1 MSYAELHCLSNF
13 SFQRG
18 ASTALELFER
28 AKRQG
33 YSALAITDECTLAG
47 IVRAWQAAKAVG
59 LPLIIGSEMRLEN
72 GPKLLLLVEDLSGY
86 QHLCRLITLARRR
99 AEKGRYRLLQE
110 DFDQPLPGLL
120 ALWIAEDRD
129 TQASI
134 QWLRRTFA
142 GRLWLAVHLHCGQ
155 NDARHLEQRLQLAAT
170 LQLPAV
176 ACGDVH
182 MHARGRRALQDTMTA
197 IRHHVPVAEAGT
209 RLHPNGERHLR
220 SLPALQALYPP
231 SLLDETLAIARRCT
245 FDLSQLRYQ
254 YPRELVPAGHDARS
268 WLRAVTEEGIA
279 RRWPQGVDAKT
290 LQQINNELELISELG
305 YESYFLTV
313 HDIVRF
319 ARSRSILCQG
329 RGSAANSAVC
339 FALGITE
346 INPSLMN
353 MLFERFL
360 SRERNEPPDI
370 DVDFEHERREEVLQ
384 YVFQRYGRT
393 RAALTAVVSS
403 YHAAGAVRDVAKA
416 LGLPPDQVNALAE
429 CCGRWSDDAPPV
441 ERLREGGF
449 DPDSPVLRRV
459 LTLTQQLI
467 GFPRHLSQHPG
478 GFVISEHPLD
488 TLVPVENAA
497 MAERTIIQWDKDDLD
512 AVGLLKV
519 DILALGML
527 SAIRRCF
534 DLLRRHRSL
543 DLCLATIPKED
554 PATYAMISKADTLGV
569 FQIDRKSVV

>member
-176 ACGDVH
+176 
-182 MHARGRRALQDTMTA
+182 
-197 IRHHVPVAEAGT
+197 
-209 RLHPNGERHLR
+209 
-220 SLPALQALYPP
+220 
-231 SLLDETLAIARRCT
+231 
-245 FDLSQLRYQ
+245 
-254 YPRELVPAGHDARS
+254 
-268 WLRAVTEEGIA
+268 
-279 RRWPQGVDAKT
+279 
-290 LQQINNELELISELG
+290 
-305 YESYFLTV
+305 
-313 HDIVRF
+313 
-319 ARSRSILCQG
+319 
-329 RGSAANSAVC
+329 
-339 FALGITE
+339 
-346 INPSLMN
+346 
-353 MLFERFL
+353 
-360 SRERNEPPDI
+360 
-370 DVDFEHERREEVLQ
+370 
-384 YVFQRYGRT
+384 
-393 RAALTAVVSS
+393 
-403 YHAAGAVRDVAKA
+403 
-416 LGLPPDQVNALAE
+416 
-429 CCGRWSDDAPPV
+429 
-441 ERLREGGF
+441 
-449 DPDSPVLRRV
+449 
-459 LTLTQQLI
+459 
-467 GFPRHLSQHPG
+467 
-478 GFVISEHPLD
+478 
-488 TLVPVENAA
+488 
-497 MAERTIIQWDKDDLD
+497 
-512 AVGLLKV
+512 
-519 DILALGML
+519 
-527 SAIRRCF
+527 
-534 DLLRRHRSL
+534 
-543 DLCLATIPKED
+543 
-554 PATYAMISKADTLGV
+554 
-569 FQIDRKSVV
+569 DRKSVV